1 MNVPPELVAVG
12 RSHMELAHELILVG
26 AALGLL
32 GIFAGLV
39 SRRVGAP
46 ILLVFLVL
54 GMLAGEDGPG
64 GILFSDFYS
73 AYLIGSVALAVI
85 LFDGGIRTPVAML
98 RMAVWPA
105 LALAVVGVAVT
116 AVVVGVAVAWL
127 AGVPLADGHAG
138 SAPRSRQPMPP
149 RSAPCC
155 IVSAWRCPSG
165 SPRCWRWNPD

>member
-12 RSHMELAHELILVG
+12 RTHMELAHELILVG

-73 AYLIGSVALAVI
+73 AYVIGSVALAVI
-85 LFDGGIRTPVAML
+85 LFDGGVR
-98 RMAVWPA
+98 
-105 LALAVVGVAVT
+105 LAQTIL
-116 AVVVGVAVAWL
+116 
-127 AGVPLADGHAG
+127 
-138 SAPRSRQPMPP
+138 
-149 RSAPCC
+149 
-155 IVSAWRCPSG
+155 
-165 SPRCWRWNPD
+165 

>member
-1 MNVPPELVAVG
+1 MNVPPELIASG
-12 RSHMELAHELILVG
+12 RSQMELAHRLILVG
-26 AALGLL
+26 AALGLA

-85 LFDGGIRTPVAML
+85 LFDGGIRTPLAML
-98 RMAVWPA
+98 RLAVWPA
-105 LALAVVGVAVT
+105 LVLAVIGVAVT
-116 AVVVGVAVAWL
+116 AIVIGAAVTWLTGVPFAMAMLAGAAVAPTDAAAVGALLHRVHL
-127 AGVPLADGHAG
+127 ALPERVTALLE
-138 SAPRSRQPMPP
+138 
-149 RSAPCC
+149 
-155 IVSAWRCPSG
+155 VESG
-165 SPRCWRWNPD
+165 